1 VPLIKILVV
10 RFSAMGD
17 VVLLL
22 PVIRSLVAAYP
33 NVEVTV
39 VTRPR
44 FAPFFYDI
52 ERVIAF
58 PADVD
63 YTYNGVFG
71 MRDLFKTLIRKASY
85 DVVIDMHDHLR
96 TVFLRTLFKL
106 FFTEVIVF
114 DKGRKEKRSF
124 SRRGNKITQPLPHTI
139 ERYQSAFEKAGFP
152 FQLHPPPYFHLNAS
166 IESTASEWLIKNA
179 LVKKEKWIGI
189 APFATHATKIWP
201 LENYGSFIESVLQK
215 MEAKFFLFG
224 GGAKEIKYFE
234 SLRKKFPETCVIA
247 AGQLKIR
254 QEIAL
259 MKHLDTMVCVDSA
272 NMHLAALAGVPVFS
286 IWGGTHPDVGFA
298 PFGKDN
304 TLLQIAREEL
314 PCRPC
319 SVYGRET
326 CYVGG
331 FPCLTRITAPFLA
344 EKLVAKIRLADEGP
358 HRQD

>member
-1 VPLIKILVV
+1 MPVIKILVL

-17 VVLLL
+17 VALLV
-22 PVIRSLVAAYP
+22 PVIRSLVRAHQ

-52 ERVIAF
+52 ERVKVF

-63 YTYNGVFG
+63 HTYNGIFG
-71 MRDLFKTLIRKASY
+71 MRDLFRTLIRKASY
-85 DVVIDMHDHLR
+85 DIVIDVHDHIRTKILR
-96 TVFLRTLFKL
+96 TFFKL
-106 FFTEVIVF
+106 FFTDVVVF
-114 DKGRKEKRSF
+114 DKGRKEKKAF
-124 SRRGNKITQPLPHTI
+124 SRKRNKITLPLPHTVR
-139 ERYQSAFEKAGFP
+139 RYHAAFVKAGFSFDILP
-152 FQLHPPPYFHLNAS
+152 WPHFELNDNLREVARG
-166 IESTASEWLIKNA
+166 WLENHG
-179 LVKKEKWIGI
+179 LQKKEKWIGI
-189 APFATHATKIWP
+189 APFAMHATKIWP
-201 LENYGSFIESVLQK
+201 LENYSELIRNILQK
-215 MEAKFFLFG
+215 GPARFFLFG
-224 GGAKEIKYFE
+224 GGQKEIKYFE
-234 SLRKKFPETCVIA
+234 SLQKKFPDSCTIT

-259 MKHLDTMVCVDSA
+259 MKHLDVMVCVDSS

-298 PFGKDN
+298 PYGPQQ
-304 TLLQIAREEL
+304 TIVQITREEL

-331 FPCLTRITAPFLA
+331 FPCLTRITPEVVADQVSKILA
-344 EKLVAKIRLADEGP
+344 KS
-358 HRQD
+358 